1 MKVVTVECE
10 AMSNVEC
17 EAVLSPVK
25 STSFHTLRSTQYR
38 DCTIDIVKVLLL
50 YFRRCYCYIVTT
62 TLCSRNACLYDFTAR
77 YVAVHRTSNSNNGP
91 Y

>member
-25 STSFHTLRSTQYR
+25 STSFHTLRST
-38 DCTIDIVKVLLL
+38 LLNTETVPL
-50 YFRRCYCYIVTT
+50 I
-62 TLCSRNACLYDFTAR
+62 L
-77 YVAVHRTSNSNNGP
+77 
-91 Y
+91 

>member
-17 EAVLSPVK
+17 EAVLSLVK

-38 DCTIDIVKVLLL
+38 DCNIDIVKVLDCCT
-50 YFRRCYCYIVTT
+50 FAVAIVT
-62 TLCSRNACLYDFTAR
+62 L
-77 YVAVHRTSNSNNGP
+77 
-91 Y
+91 